1 MAAIKYFPLF
11 VVMSVLLFAITCKDK
26 NVSNANPEKETA
38 KIFFGNGTYMDV
50 EEIVGASENRITCKQ
65 VIPGPGIFVNVT
77 DYDGRIF
84 QLEID
89 NVASTGFQ
97 IVTAYATFQDIN
109 GEVYVSPVPGL
120 RNTEI
125 YWEDNL
131 QICEFTFGSG
141 QNTIQLISPNSQI
154 VLDSL
159 SIKAFREDD

>member
-1 MAAIKYFPLF
+1 MAAMKYFPLF
-11 VVMSVLLFAITCKDK
+11 VVMSVLLFTITCKDK

-65 VIPGPGIFVNVT
+65 VTPGPGILVNVT
-77 DYDGRIF
+77 DYDCRVF
-84 QLEID
+84 RLEID
-89 NVASTGFQ
+89 NVVGTGFQ
-97 IVTAYATFQDIN
+97 IVTAYATFEDTN

-120 RNTEI
+120 QNTEI

-141 QNTIQLISPNSQI
+141 QNVTQLISPNSQI